1 MTKPLH
7 VAIVGSRDFP
17 ALEMVKAYVLT
28 LPKHAIVV
36 SGGARGVDRTAERMA
51 MISGLETR
59 VFFPDWEK
67 YGKQAGFIR
76 NHDIIDR
83 ADIVAAFW
91 DGDSRGTANSIEL
104 AKKKKKPLTVFKP
117 DGSFEFFPGEE

>member
-1 MTKPLH
+1 MTKPLY

-17 ALEMVKAYVLT
+17 DLQIVKDYVLT

-36 SGGARGVDRTAERMA
+36 SGGARGVDKAAERAAIMR
-51 MISGLETR
+51 GLETR
-59 VFFPDWEK
+59 IFLPDWEK

-76 NHDIIDR
+76 NNDIIDR

-91 DGDSRGTANSIEL
+91 DGDSRGTANSISL

-117 DGSFEFFPGEE
+117 DNSFEFFPGEE